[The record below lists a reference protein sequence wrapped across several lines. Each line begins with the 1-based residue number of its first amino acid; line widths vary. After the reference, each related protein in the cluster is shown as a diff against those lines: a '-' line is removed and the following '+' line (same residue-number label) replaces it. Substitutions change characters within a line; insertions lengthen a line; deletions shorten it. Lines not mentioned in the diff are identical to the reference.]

1 MNTSHS
7 AFKKYRITMPS
18 QDFAEGFVPQNVE
31 TPLSSHVYNQF
42 GIPTNIKY
50 EEWCFLSSGRN
61 SHGRG
66 SSASK
71 SPHRDREQSPNTET
85 QEPVKPLQVKTN
97 SEAEQGKKPV
107 YSKKS
112 APGSPKPQQE
122 QLTLEDSGSKQAT
135 QKQEK
140 EHTPSQEAEN
150 AIAAAFSV
158 KRSSTSKFQPQIEML
173 EQQHSGKS
181 VGS

>member
-1 MNTSHS
+1 
-7 AFKKYRITMPS
+7 MPS

-71 SPHRDREQSPNTET
+71 SPKREQSPNTEA
-85 QEPVKPLQVKTN
+85 QEQVNTQVKTN
-97 SEAEQGKKPV
+97 VDAEQGKKPV

-112 APGSPKPQQE
+112 APSSPKP
-122 QLTLEDSGSKQAT
+122 
-135 QKQEK
+135 
-140 EHTPSQEAEN
+140 
-150 AIAAAFSV
+150 
-158 KRSSTSKFQPQIEML
+158 
-173 EQQHSGKS
+173 
-181 VGS
+181 